1 MKKIRENYHVKYD
14 TARNIIS
21 SRFHDAHQI
30 LTLHVRQTGG
40 ELCQLEKYVCVKANY
55 HHMLQW

>member
-1 MKKIRENYHVKYD
+1 MEKIRENYHVKYD

-40 ELCQLEKYVCVKANY
+40 ELLSVREICVRES
-55 HHMLQW
+55 